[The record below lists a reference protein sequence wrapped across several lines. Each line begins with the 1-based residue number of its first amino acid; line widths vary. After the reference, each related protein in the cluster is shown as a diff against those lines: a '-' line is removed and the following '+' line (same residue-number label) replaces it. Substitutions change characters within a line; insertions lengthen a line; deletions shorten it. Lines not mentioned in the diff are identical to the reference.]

1 MAMVKD
7 EVHDG
12 PWSARATRSST
23 HALLH
28 AEVGGWGQRSPRQSR
43 CKKPQGSAFK
53 LPHSLACDC
62 RERNSIQDWNLTV
75 LIDRG
80 ASGTFTVHAV
90 PPLPSA
96 RLLPVALRSSTASST
111 ATGPRFRRTIVAV
124 SAAPSV
130 VVVFEATLVFEAT
143 KATASMQ
150 SRRFAHPN
158 APFAQRRLL
167 HTVVLISLSDSNCY
181 PGKRS
186 CCS

>member
-1 MAMVKD
+1 MK
-7 EVHDG
+7 G
-12 PWSARATRSST
+12 SSRDKQMEQT
-23 HALLH
+23 T
-28 AEVGGWGQRSPRQSR
+28 GQF
-43 CKKPQGSAFK
+43 AFK

-62 RERNSIQDWNLTV
+62 RERCSVQDWNLTV

-90 PPLPSA
+90 PPSPSA

-124 SAAPSV
+124 SAAPGV
-130 VVVFEATLVFEAT
+130 VVVFEAT

-167 HTVVLISLSDSNCY
+167 HTVVLVSLSGSNCY
-181 PGKRS
+181 PSKLG
-186 CCS
+186 C